1 MKSKDKVFHQTW
13 HRNIQKRDVKQIN
26 KINVYKSILK
36 IVLILLIIFT
46 LLIIYKWSQK
56 VPDIELLN
64 INKVQELYQ
73 PDTLVSPKLL
83 FKNKSN
89 EPIIID
95 AFQAKKD
102 IKDPNIIILE
112 KPKGYYK
119 LSNKKNI
126 YFYSEKGILNSNK
139 GILKLIK
146 SVKIESSD
154 GMTLITNNIIYNTEN
169 NIVKGEDKVI
179 LYGKWGIL
187 KGKGFSYNL
196 KNSIIN
202 LSGSPKLS
210 LYNNK
215 GHIK

>member
-13 HRNIQKRDVKQIN
+13 HKNVKKRDAKPIN

-36 IVLILLIIFT
+36 IVLILLIIIT
-46 LLIIYKWSQK
+46 LLIIYKWGQK
-56 VPDIELLN
+56 VPNIELLP
-64 INKVQELYQ
+64 INQVQELYQ

-83 FKNKSN
+83 IKNNSN

-102 IKDPNIIILE
+102 IKNPNIIILE
-112 KPKGYYK
+112 QPKGYYK

-126 YFYSEKGILNSNK
+126 YFYSAKGILNSNK
-139 GILKLIK
+139 GILKLIE

-169 NIVKGEDKVI
+169 NIINGEDKVT
-179 LYGKWGIL
+179 LDGKWGIL

-202 LSGSPKLS
+202 LSGNPKLS

>member
-13 HRNIQKRDVKQIN
+13 LRNIQKRDVKQIKKN
-26 KINVYKSILK
+26 NVYKSILK

-46 LLIIYKWSQK
+46 LLIINKWRQK
-56 VPDIELLN
+56 VPSIELLN

-73 PDTLVSPKLL
+73 PDTLVNPKLL

-95 AFQAKKD
+95 AFKAKKD

-126 YFYSEKGILNSNK
+126 YFYSAKGILNSNK
-139 GILKLIK
+139 GILKLIE

-154 GMTLITNNIIYNTEN
+154 GMTLMTNNIIYNTEN
-169 NIVKGEDKVI
+169 NIVNGEDKVI
-179 LYGKWGIL
+179 LYGEWGIL

-202 LSGSPKLS
+202 LSGNPKLS